1 MQQKQTQINSV
12 EKALLILLAFQKERT
27 SWGVRELSAHLGF
40 SPSTVQR
47 LLQTLKLHNFIS
59 QDHESRQYHLGNI
72 YFKFIQILQ
81 NTYPIIQTSI
91 PFLKR
96 LLLNTQETV
105 HLNILDEN
113 ERVCIHSLESSQP
126 LKASMPIGSKSPLYA
141 GASSK
146 CLLAFSTEA
155 FQAEYL
161 NKIELTPVTTHTIT
175 AKDRMFEELRFIK
188 EKGYAKSLGERN
200 PGLGSLSAPI
210 FDYRGVLLGSFSLA
224 IPEIRF
230 NDADYQNFCLQNL
243 LEITRELSKTM
254 GFEAESGVGETRV
267 V

>member
-1 MQQKQTQINSV
+1 MKQKQTQINSV
-12 EKALLILLAFQKERT
+12 EKALLILLAFQEERT
-27 SWGVRELSAHLGF
+27 SWGVRELSVHLGF

-47 LLQTLKLHNFIS
+47 LLQTLKHHNFIS

-72 YFKFIQILQ
+72 YFKFIDILQ

-96 LLLNTQETV
+96 LLIKTQETV
-105 HLNILDEN
+105 HLNIIDEN

-155 FQAEYL
+155 FQTEYL
-161 NKIELTPVTTHTIT
+161 NRIDLKPVTSYTIT
-175 AKDRMFEELRFIK
+175 ARESLLEELSHIRDL
-188 EKGYAKSLGERN
+188 GYAKSLGERN

-210 FDYRGVLLGSFSLA
+210 FDYRGTLLGAFSLA

-230 NDADYQNFCLQNL
+230 DDADHQRFCLHNL
-243 LEITRELSKTM
+243 IEITRDFSKTM
-254 GFEAESGVGETRV
+254 GFQNDVGIGETAV
-267 V
+267 E

>member
-1 MQQKQTQINSV
+1 MQQKHTQINSV

-27 SWGVRELSAHLGF
+27 SWGVRELSTHLGF

-59 QDHESRQYHLGNI
+59 QDLESRQYHLGNI
-72 YFKFIQILQ
+72 YFKFIHILQ

-105 HLNILDEN
+105 HLNIIDEN

-146 CLLAFSTEA
+146 CLLAFSTKA
-155 FQAEYL
+155 FQADYL
-161 NKIELTPVTTHTIT
+161 SDIELKPVTSHTIIS
-175 AKDRMFEELRFIK
+175 KDRLLEELGYIK
-188 EKGYAKSLGERN
+188 EKGFAESLGERN

-230 NDADYQNFCLQNL
+230 DDADHQNFCLQNL
-243 LEITRELSKTM
+243 MEITREFSRTM
-254 GFEAESGVGETRV
+254 GFQPESGIEETNIV
-267 V
+267 

>member
-1 MQQKQTQINSV
+1 MKQKQTQINSV

-72 YFKFIQILQ
+72 YFKFIHILQ
-81 NTYPIIQTSI
+81 NTYPVIQTSI

-96 LLLNTQETV
+96 LLANTQETV
-105 HLNILDEN
+105 HLNIIDEN

-146 CLLAFSTEA
+146 CLLAFSPKA
-155 FQAEYL
+155 FQSEIL
-161 NKIELTPVTTHTIT
+161 NEIELKPVTSHTIT
-175 AKDRMFEELRFIK
+175 SKERLLEELLYIK
-188 EKGYAKSLGERN
+188 EKAMPK
-200 PGLGSLSAPI
+200 AW
-210 FDYRGVLLGSFSLA
+210 VK
-224 IPEIRF
+224 EIQVW
-230 NDADYQNFCLQNL
+230 DH
-243 LEITRELSKTM
+243 
-254 GFEAESGVGETRV
+254 
-267 V
+267 